1 MGSQDLTDIP
11 MMKAVL
17 VLSVFIAQAFGQ
29 TAECN
34 PPMPSE
40 CAEGDISCDMGS
52 YADCWM
58 GDFCMPEGS
67 ECPPSCNTPAPS
79 MCEGGEVMCVMGVDA
94 TGCWMGDY
102 CMARDPSV
110 PLCATLL
117 FPLSVPPLIS
127 LATWEAM
134 MVAGWEISVCRRV
147 PSVLLP
153 VTPLPPL
160 SAWMEK

>member
-34 PPMPSE
+34 PPLPSE

-58 GDFCMPEGS
+58 GDFCMPAGS

-79 MCEGGEVMCVMGVDA
+79 MCEGGEVICDGALMLLAVGWGITA
-94 TGCWMGDY
+94 WR
-102 CMARDPSV
+102 RDPSV
-110 PLCATLL
+110 PL
-117 FPLSVPPLIS
+117 
-127 LATWEAM
+127 
-134 MVAGWEISVCRRV
+134 
-147 PSVLLP
+147 
-153 VTPLPPL
+153 
-160 SAWMEK
+160 